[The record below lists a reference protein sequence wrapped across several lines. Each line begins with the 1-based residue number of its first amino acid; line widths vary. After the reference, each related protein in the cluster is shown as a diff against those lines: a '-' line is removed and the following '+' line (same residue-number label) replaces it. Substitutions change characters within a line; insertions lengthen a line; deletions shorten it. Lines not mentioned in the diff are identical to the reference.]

1 MSDIK
6 NLKLIN
12 WIPDTDLQDGIKN
25 RVNEVKIGII
35 GLGVVGSANKYG
47 FEKVGHEVLVHDIKL
62 KTNINNIKDSKIVFL
77 CVPTPSNKNGSCNTS
92 LVEKT
97 LSDLDKIN
105 YEGIICNDLVQSH
118 LLKSNVLKIKK
129 YVLCL
134 NF

>member
-1 MSDIK
+1 M
-6 NLKLIN
+6 
-12 WIPDTDLQDGIKN
+12 
-25 RVNEVKIGII
+25 KIGII

-105 YEGIICNDLVQSH
+105 YEGIICIRSSTEPGFTE
-118 LLKSNVLKIKK
+118 KAIKK